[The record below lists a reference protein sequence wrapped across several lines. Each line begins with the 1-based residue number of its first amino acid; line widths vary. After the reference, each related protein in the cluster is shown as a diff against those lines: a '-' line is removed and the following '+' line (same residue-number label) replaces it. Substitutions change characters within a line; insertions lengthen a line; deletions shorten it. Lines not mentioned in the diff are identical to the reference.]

1 MLVESEMKM
10 IAKEECVEML
20 GKDFVYSYKDL
31 CCPFY
36 GYTDSGLFQY
46 GIGMDIKQ
54 HEITSILIGEETKM
68 EYYAIVTVDPE
79 AGDVTRDYENS
90 TLPNK

>member
-20 GKDFVYSYKDL
+20 GKDLVYSYKDL

-46 GIGMDIKQ
+46 GIGMDTKQ
-54 HEITSILIGEETKM
+54 CELTSILIGKETKM

-79 AGDVTRDYENS
+79 TGEVTRDYENS
-90 TLPNK
+90 TLPSK